1 VTGPLPS
8 RRGKLLRPKII
19 VRRGVQQHRSVIF
32 VFGDNMERRGMGGQ
46 AGAMRGEWH
55 TVGVPTKWSPAM
67 TPDAFF
73 ADKDLDNPNVRR
85 ALLEAFDKIGA
96 YILAGSDVTIP
107 ADGLGTGLARL
118 PVVAPRIHRFIEN
131 RVAALGT
138 PVRPE

>member
-1 VTGPLPS
+1 MSAPVK
-8 RRGKLLRPKII
+8 RGQLLRPKII
-19 VRRGVQQHRSVIF
+19 VRRDVQRHRSVIF

-46 AGAMRGEWH
+46 AAAMRGEWN

-73 ADKDLDNPNVRR
+73 ADKDLDNPDVRR
-85 ALLEAFDKIGA
+85 ALLDAFDKIGA
-96 YILAGSDVTIP
+96 YILDGSDVAIP

-131 RVAALGT
+131 RIAALQS
-138 PVRPE
+138 PARPE